1 MFRFIKIII
10 VLALVGFI
18 GYMAFAWTV
27 NRIYVPVNSSLQL
40 QYKGPLIFG
49 SRQMAK
55 PGHFA
60 AEGEIGILANLRG
73 PGRHFYCPIW
83 WVRTIVPDQ
92 IVKPGE
98 VAIVRSMLGDDLPQ
112 GQYMVDGELGM
123 TQSKGILRKVYGPGR
138 YRANPYAYEFNIVQ
152 TEKITSGGQTKT
164 AGWVHIPTG
173 YVGVVTN
180 LSSNPMT
187 GAAAGIQDHVLPPG
201 IYPINSK
208 EQQVDII
215 EIGYR
220 VATVAVDKSMDAKG
234 KVMLDAAGEP
244 LIASI
249 KSGINFPSNDGFD
262 IHMDYTAI
270 WGIMPNAAPNIIR
283 TFGNVS
289 AVQDKV
295 VLPQIESICRNN
307 GSSYAAVELLVGED
321 RQKFQQEVSLAF
333 EKVLIE
339 KHISLLY
346 GVVRH
351 IYIPREVREPIQ
363 NAFVADELKLT
374 RDQEQLTAREEA
386 LLKEAEQKVQLE
398 REKIRAETEKM
409 VAQAVAEGHRTVGET
424 HAQTGKFVAEIDR
437 QVAELQAQATVALG
451 QANAQTQQLT
461 AEARAQKFK
470 LAVAAFGTPEA
481 YNRWIFAS
489 NLPEDVKI
497 KLIYAGQ
504 GTFWTDLKN
513 FDSALLGKMANPE
526 VKK

>member
-1 MFRFIKIII
+1 MFKAIKIIV
-10 VLALVGFI
+10 VLALIGTIGFL
-18 GYMAFAWTV
+18 AFAWTV
-27 NRIYVPVNSSLQL
+27 NRVYVPVNYSLL
-40 QYKGPLIFG
+40 LRYKGPLIFG
-49 SRQMAK
+49 DRNTAQ

-60 AEGEIGILANLRG
+60 KEGEIGILANLRG

-83 WVRTIVPDQ
+83 WERTVVPDQ
-92 IVKPGE
+92 IIKPGE
-98 VAIVRSMLGDDLPQ
+98 VAVVRSMLGNDLPE
-112 GQYMVDGELGM
+112 GQYLVDGDLGK
-123 TQSKGILRKVYGPGR
+123 TQFKGILRKVFGPGR
-138 YRANPYAYEFNIVQ
+138 YRVNPYAYEFNVIQ
-152 TEKITSGGQTKT
+152 TVKERVGGQIKHS
-164 AGWVHIPTG
+164 GWVHIPTG

-180 LSSNPMT
+180 LASNPLT
-187 GAAAGIQDHVLPPG
+187 GAQAGIQDQVLPPG
-201 IYPINSK
+201 IYPINTK

-220 VATVAVDKSMDAKG
+220 VASVAVEKDIDRQG
-234 KVMLDAAGEP
+234 HVRLDEAGEP
-244 LIASI
+244 MIKNV

-270 WGIMPNAAPNIIR
+270 WGVMPVAAPDIIR

-307 GSSYAAVELLVGED
+307 GSSHAAVDLLVGED
-321 RQKFQQEVSLAF
+321 RQKFQNEVAKAF
-333 EKVLIE
+333 ETVLEE

-346 GVVRH
+346 GLVRH

-409 VAQAVAEGHRTVGET
+409 VAAAIADGHKTVGET
-424 HAQTGKFVAEIDR
+424 HAQTGKLVAEIDR
-437 QVAELQAQATVALG
+437 KVAELQAQATVVIG
-451 QANAQTQQLT
+451 QANAESEKLS

-489 NLPEDVKI
+489 NLPEHVKL
-497 KLIYAGQ
+497 KLIYAGE
-504 GTFWTDLKN
+504 GTFWTDLKE
-513 FDSALLGKMANPE
+513 FAPAVMGKMIKD
-526 VKK
+526 KK

>member
-1 MFRFIKIII
+1 MFKAIKIIV
-10 VLALVGFI
+10 VLALLGGIGFL
-18 GYMAFAWTV
+18 AFAWTI
-27 NRIYVPVNSSLQL
+27 NRVYVPVGQSLQL
-40 QYKGPLIFG
+40 RYKGPLIFG
-49 SRQMAK
+49 ERKMAK

-60 AEGEIGILANLRG
+60 DEGEIGILAKLRG

-83 WVRTIVPDQ
+83 WERTRVADQ
-92 IVKPGE
+92 IVNPGE
-98 VAIVRSMLGDDLPQ
+98 VALVRSMLGSDLPE
-112 GQYMVDGELGM
+112 GQYMVDGDLGK
-123 TQSKGILRKVYGPGR
+123 TQYKGILRKVFGPGR
-138 YRANPYAYEFNIVQ
+138 YRVNPYAYEFRIVQ
-152 TEKITSGGQTKT
+152 TQKNTSGGQTKY

-180 LSSNPMT
+180 LAGNPTT
-187 GAAAGIQDHVLPPG
+187 GAKAGIQDHVLPPG

-220 VATVAVDKSMDAKG
+220 VAAVAVEKDVDRKG
-234 KVMLDAAGEP
+234 HVRLDDAGEP
-244 LIASI
+244 MIKSI
-249 KSGINFPSNDGFD
+249 ESGINFPSNDGFD

-270 WGIMPNAAPNIIR
+270 WGVMPQAAPEIIR
-283 TFGNVS
+283 TFGNVA

-307 GSSYAAVELLVGED
+307 GSSHAAVDLLVGED
-321 RQKFQQEVSLAF
+321 RQKFQNEVSHAF
-333 EKVLIE
+333 ERVLTE

-346 GVVRH
+346 GLVRH

-374 RDQEQLTAREEA
+374 RDQEQLTAKEEA

-409 VAQAVAEGHRTVGET
+409 VAQAVAEGHKTVGET

-437 QVAELQAQATVALG
+437 KVAELQAQATVVIG
-451 QANAQTQQLT
+451 QANAKSQQLS

-470 LAVAAFGTPEA
+470 LAVAAFGSPEA

-489 NLPEDVKI
+489 NLPEQVKL
-497 KLIYAGQ
+497 KLIYAGE
-504 GTFWTDLKN
+504 GTFWTDLKE
-513 FDSALLGKMANPE
+513 FAPAMLGKMVNE
-526 VKK
+526 KK